1 MQRPRRRIPA
11 SSRTRGSKQYARV
24 RHHSNESHPVS
35 AIRAGVNVSDNTYKS
50 RVLIVDDEQNIANT
64 LAMVF
69 KIKGHEALAVYNAES
84 AVEAIETFE
93 PDVVLSDVIMGK
105 MTGVDL
111 AIYLSR
117 ARPDCKVIL
126 FSGQTATADVL
137 AEASR
142 KGHDFRL
149 LAKPIH
155 PEKLLEEINGLR

>member
-1 MQRPRRRIPA
+1 MP
-11 SSRTRGSKQYARV
+11 
-24 RHHSNESHPVS
+24 EE
-35 AIRAGVNVSDNTYKS
+35 TYKS
-50 RVLIVDDEQNIANT
+50 RIMIVDDERNIADT

-69 KIKGHEALAVYNAES
+69 QIKGHEALAVYNAES

-117 ARPDCKVIL
+117 ARPECKVIL
-126 FSGQTATADVL
+126 FSGQTATANL
-137 AEASR
+137 LSEANR

-155 PEKLLEEINGLR
+155 PEQLLKELGVSH

>member
-1 MQRPRRRIPA
+1 MSEVDYKPRI
-11 SSRTRGSKQYARV
+11 
-24 RHHSNESHPVS
+24 
-35 AIRAGVNVSDNTYKS
+35 
-50 RVLIVDDEQNIANT
+50 LIVDDEKSIANT

-69 KIKGHEALAVYNAES
+69 KIKGYDAIAAYSAE
-84 AVEAIETFE
+84 EAIEAVENFE
-93 PDVVLSDVIMGK
+93 PDIVLSDVIMGK

-126 FSGQTATADVL
+126 FSGQAATANLLD
-137 AEASR
+137 EAHR

-155 PEKLLEEINGLR
+155 PEKLIEELTVPQ

>member
-1 MQRPRRRIPA
+1 LKALSFQRNA
-11 SSRTRGSKQYARV
+11 L
-24 RHHSNESHPVS
+24 
-35 AIRAGVNVSDNTYKS
+35 SDNSYKS
-50 RVLIVDDEQNIANT
+50 RVLIVDDERTIADT

-69 KIKGHEALAVYNAES
+69 KIKGHEAMASYSAES
-84 AVEAIETFE
+84 AVELIETFE

-117 ARPDCKVIL
+117 ARPECKVIL
-126 FSGQTATADVL
+126 FSGQTATANLL
-137 AEASR
+137 AEAGR

-155 PEKLLEEINGLR
+155 PEKLIEEVTGN